1 MATILHIEMAQ
12 RRTGAA
18 NGMVN
23 ETDTTPQIKRVWIAE
38 GCIVC
43 NLCED
48 TCPEVF
54 DVGEDT
60 CTIRPRAQTYY
71 MSHARQ
77 IIQSAEECP
86 VDVIRV
92 AGVNEPDTE

>member
-1 MATILHIEMAQ
+1 M
-12 RRTGAA
+12 
-18 NGMVN
+18 
-23 ETDTTPQIKRVWIAE
+23 ETTENAISRVWIAP

-54 DVGEDT
+54 KVNADT
-60 CTIRPRAQTYY
+60 SAIRDAAEQHYRTHALTIVQA
-71 MSHARQ
+71 
-77 IIQSAEECP
+77 AEECP

-92 AGVNEPDTE
+92 AGVNEPE

>member
-1 MATILHIEMAQ
+1 MSAPSATTSV
-12 RRTGAA
+12 RR
-18 NGMVN
+18 
-23 ETDTTPQIKRVWIAE
+23 IWIAP

-54 DVGEDT
+54 DVREDT
-60 CTIRPRAQTYY
+60 CTIRSVAPQYY
-71 MSHARQ
+71 RTHTRQ
-77 IIQSAEECP
+77 ITQAAQECP

-92 AGVNEPDTE
+92 AGLNEPDDAEAG

>member
-1 MATILHIEMAQ
+1 MIGPIVMPHPAS
-12 RRTGAA
+12 
-18 NGMVN
+18 
-23 ETDTTPQIKRVWIAE
+23 TTPIARVWIAP

-54 DVGEDT
+54 DVQADT
-60 CTIRPRAQTYY
+60 CTIRPAAMRHFLDQRDAIAQ
-71 MSHARQ
+71 A
-77 IIQSAEECP
+77 AAECP

-92 AGVNEPDTE
+92 AGLNEPAE

>member
-1 MATILHIEMAQ
+1 MESPSASTIA
-12 RRTGAA
+12 
-18 NGMVN
+18 
-23 ETDTTPQIKRVWIAE
+23 RVWIAE

-54 DVGEDT
+54 DVQADT
-60 CTIRPRAQTYY
+60 CTIRPAAQRHYLDR
-71 MSHARQ
+71 HDAIVQ
-77 IIQSAEECP
+77 AAGECP

-92 AGVNEPDTE
+92 AGVNEPADARPG

>member
-1 MATILHIEMAQ
+1 MDA
-12 RRTGAA
+12 
-18 NGMVN
+18 V
-23 ETDTTPQIKRVWIAE
+23 ETNVTKVWIAP

-54 DVGEDT
+54 KVNADT
-60 CTIRPRAQTYY
+60 STVRETAPQHYRTLALRIAQA
-71 MSHARQ
+71 SQ
-77 IIQSAEECP
+77 ECP

-92 AGVNEPDTE
+92 AGFNEPE

>member
-1 MATILHIEMAQ
+1 MPP
-12 RRTGAA
+12 
-18 NGMVN
+18 N
-23 ETDTTPQIKRVWIAE
+23 EPLSITRVWIAP

-54 DVGEDT
+54 DVQEET
-60 CTIRPRAQTYY
+60 CVIRPAAVRYFDT
-71 MSHARQ
+71 HRRQ

-92 AGVNEPDTE
+92 SGFNEPAEP

>member
-1 MATILHIEMAQ
+1 MSNLASQSVT
-12 RRTGAA
+12 
-18 NGMVN
+18 
-23 ETDTTPQIKRVWIAE
+23 RVWIAP

-54 DVGEDT
+54 DVHDDM
-60 CTIRPRAQTYY
+60 CTIRPSAGRYIATHRAQVVQA
-71 MSHARQ
+71 AR
-77 IIQSAEECP
+77 ECP

-92 AGVNEPDTE
+92 TGYNEPP

>member
-1 MATILHIEMAQ
+1 MEQASVT
-12 RRTGAA
+12 
-18 NGMVN
+18 
-23 ETDTTPQIKRVWIAE
+23 RVWIAP

-54 DVGEDT
+54 DVREDT
-60 CTIRPRAQTYY
+60 TVVREDAHIHYRTLGGR
-71 MSHARQ
+71 
-77 IIQSAEECP
+77 IIQAAGECP

-92 AGVNEPDTE
+92 AGFNEPT

>member
-1 MATILHIEMAQ
+1 MRQMTQSLDAKPVT
-12 RRTGAA
+12 
-18 NGMVN
+18 
-23 ETDTTPQIKRVWIAE
+23 RVWIAP

-54 DVGEDT
+54 DVRART
-60 CTIRPRAQTYY
+60 CEIRAAAERQFARVALRIVRA
-71 MSHARQ
+71 
-77 IIQSAEECP
+77 AEECP

-92 AGVNEPDTE
+92 GGHNEPP

>member
-1 MATILHIEMAQ
+1 MPESVDAKAVT
-12 RRTGAA
+12 
-18 NGMVN
+18 
-23 ETDTTPQIKRVWIAE
+23 RVWIAP

-54 DVGEDT
+54 DVTATSCEV
-60 CTIRPRAQTYY
+60 RPGAERQFGRAALRIVQ
-71 MSHARQ
+71 A
-77 IIQSAEECP
+77 AEECP

-92 AGVNEPDTE
+92 GGHNEAG

>member
-1 MATILHIEMAQ
+1 MNLDQRTITKI
-12 RRTGAA
+12 
-18 NGMVN
+18 
-23 ETDTTPQIKRVWIAE
+23 WIAP

-54 DVGEDT
+54 KVNADT
-60 CTIRPRAQTYY
+60 SIVRESAGRHYRTHGLKIVQAAQ
-71 MSHARQ
+71 
-77 IIQSAEECP
+77 ECP

-92 AGVNEPDTE
+92 AGFNEPE

>member
-1 MATILHIEMAQ
+1 MLLMIGLIAMP
-12 RRTGAA
+12 
-18 NGMVN
+18 
-23 ETDTTPQIKRVWIAE
+23 DTPASVSIARVWIAP

-54 DVGEDT
+54 DVQADT
-60 CTIRPRAQTYY
+60 CTIRPAADRHYVDRHDAIAQ
-71 MSHARQ
+71 A
-77 IIQSAEECP
+77 AAECP

-92 AGVNEPDTE
+92 AGVNEPADATPEG

>member
-1 MATILHIEMAQ
+1 M
-12 RRTGAA
+12 
-18 NGMVN
+18 
-23 ETDTTPQIKRVWIAE
+23 ETAEKAISRVWIAP

-54 DVGEDT
+54 KVRADT
-60 CTIRPRAQTYY
+60 SVVREAAEQHYRT
-71 MSHARQ
+71 
-77 IIQSAEECP
+77 QSLKIVQAAEECP

-92 AGVNEPDTE
+92 AGVNEPE

>member
-1 MATILHIEMAQ
+1 MAQ
-12 RRTGAA
+12 AAART
-18 NGMVN
+18 V
-23 ETDTTPQIKRVWIAE
+23 TRVWIAP

-54 DVGEDT
+54 DV
-60 CTIRPRAQTYY
+60 RADSCEVRAGADRHFEAASSRIVQ
-71 MSHARQ
+71 A
-77 IIQSAEECP
+77 ADECP

-92 AGVNEPDTE
+92 GGHNEPA

>member
-1 MATILHIEMAQ
+1 MEATEKTISRI
-12 RRTGAA
+12 R
-18 NGMVN
+18 
-23 ETDTTPQIKRVWIAE
+23 IAP

-54 DVGEDT
+54 KVNADT
-60 CTIRPRAQTYY
+60 STLRDAAPDHYRT
-71 MSHARQ
+71 HALK
-77 IIQSAEECP
+77 IIQAAQECP

-92 AGVNEPDTE
+92 SGFNEPE